1 MSQKA
6 LTRETHAFFITVN
19 QTSDKPTRLQA
30 LSFYHDVLQSA
41 MIAGLL
47 THVQYKSMV
56 LQAGRMC
63 I

>member
-1 MSQKA
+1 MSKQSFI
-6 LTRETHAFFITVN
+6 RETKAFNTIIG
-19 QTSDKPTRLQA
+19 QGDKATKLQA

-47 THVQYKSMV
+47 THVQYKNMV